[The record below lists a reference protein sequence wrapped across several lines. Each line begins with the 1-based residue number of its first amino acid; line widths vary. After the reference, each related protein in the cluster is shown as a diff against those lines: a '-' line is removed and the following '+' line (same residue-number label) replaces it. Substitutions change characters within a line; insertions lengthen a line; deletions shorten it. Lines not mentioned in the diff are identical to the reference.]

1 MTTDRPPIRTYPG
14 IMTRPRLYLRKA
26 ELVLLLKKYL
36 HKQDIL
42 FIKNLVEKKL
52 PCTVVIPEFRINF
65 GQAKQNVSVTQLV
78 SPFATRTYRIQIH
91 EISRF
96 HSWCSGPTCPTVT
109 DDVPEFSSDFNIVEF
124 MYE

>member
-1 MTTDRPPIRTYPG
+1 M
-14 IMTRPRLYLRKA
+14 
-26 ELVLLLKKYL
+26 LLLKKYL

-65 GQAKQNVSVTQLV
+65 GQAQQNVSVTQLV
-78 SPFATRTYRIQIH
+78 SPFATRTYHIQLH

-96 HSWCSGPTCPTVT
+96 YSWCSGPTCPTVT
-109 DDVPEFSSDFNIVEF
+109 DGVPEFSDDFNIVEF